1 MSKPPSKPKSGIGS
15 VKEYNVRLAKTGIV
29 HHGMGF
35 NANLNVNFDKWDEVT
50 IQRENNW
57 EQSRPKEEEQPR
69 YGPGTAYNGGRKR
82 FRKTSPPKK
91 YRAKDQPWILTVG
104 GKQGRQ
110 YKGNRE
116 EERGNLF
123 LFLQAKDGWI
133 DAYPI
138 KDWYNF
144 QRIPTHKTLSAEEE
158 YEPVPKKNADSDYSD
173 IESELNWYDRKPNNR
188 DVGRKGKQH
197 ELGVNKDDEDP
208 DEGSDDSDDESDDS
222 DSDDESDDSDDE
234 SDDSDSESDDEEDSD
249 DSDSS
254 STEDE

>member
-1 MSKPPSKPKSGIGS
+1 MEHFVGFSYFDVLIFPP
-15 VKEYNVRLAKTGIV
+15 
-29 HHGMGF
+29 
-35 NANLNVNFDKWDEVT
+35 
-50 IQRENNW
+50 
-57 EQSRPKEEEQPR
+57 
-69 YGPGTAYNGGRKR
+69 
-82 FRKTSPPKK
+82 
-91 YRAKDQPWILTVG
+91 
-104 GKQGRQ
+104 
-110 YKGNRE
+110 
-116 EERGNLF
+116 
-123 LFLQAKDGWI
+123 
-133 DAYPI
+133 
-138 KDWYNF
+138 
-144 QRIPTHKTLSAEEE
+144 EE

-222 DSDDESDDSDDE
+222 DDESDDSDDE